1 MHGQTSPLRVR
12 DRALTPPSGNDL
24 EIELEELIFS
34 EWANPGDRLPSE
46 RALSDHFRVSR
57 PLLRETLRALE
68 GRGLIRIEAGR
79 GTFIED
85 LTQVDPTRIL
95 SAARQGSI
103 TPAHLIQARL
113 MIECSAAAQ
122 AAQFRSIEDLDA
134 LKLSLYE
141 MHNSKDAQVHA
152 NADMDFHL
160 RIVTAS
166 QNPVTQLVYG
176 SIKNLV
182 FGLMTR
188 SATDNTVTK
197 EGLPLHDDVYQAIAD
212 KDAVLAEQVMR
223 KIILVCQEHYGA
235 DLNLPLST
243 VLNRRAKSNPEHKVL
258 LTAASKVVRQPLQS
272 SQNSHNSH
280 NSSGRQGGITRS
292 SGVRH
297 K

>member
-1 MHGQTSPLRVR
+1 MPMNGQTSSLSVR

-46 RALSDHFRVSR
+46 RALADHFRVSR

-122 AAQFRSIEDLDA
+122 AAQCRSIEDLDA

-141 MHNSKDAQVHA
+141 MHNSKDAEVHA

-182 FGLMTR
+182 FGSITR

-197 EGLPLHDDVYQAIAD
+197 QGLPLHDDVYQAIAD

-223 KIILVCQEHYGA
+223 KIILVCQEHYGD

-243 VLNRRAKSNPEHKVL
+243 VLNRRAKSNPEHKAL
-258 LTAASKVVRQPLQS
+258 LNAASKVVRQPLQNPHS
-272 SQNSHNSH
+272 SR
-280 NSSGRQGGITRS
+280 NSSGQQSGINRS
-292 SGVRH
+292 SGARYR
-297 K
+297 

>member
-46 RALSDHFRVSR
+46 RALADHFRVSR

-141 MHNSKDAQVHA
+141 MHNSKDAEVHA

-182 FGLMTR
+182 FGSITR

-197 EGLPLHDDVYQAIAD
+197 QGLPLHDDVYQAIAD

-258 LTAASKVVRQPLQS
+258 LTAASKVVRQPLQ
-272 SQNSHNSH
+272 NSH
-280 NSSGRQGGITRS
+280 NSSGRPGGITRS

>member
-1 MHGQTSPLRVR
+1 MPMNGQTSSLSVR

-46 RALSDHFRVSR
+46 RALADHFRVSR

-197 EGLPLHDDVYQAIAD
+197 QGLPLHDDVYQAIAD

-243 VLNRRAKSNPEHKVL
+243 VLNRRAKSNPEHKAL

-272 SQNSHNSH
+272 SQNSHNS
-280 NSSGRQGGITRS
+280 SGRQGGITRS

>member
-1 MHGQTSPLRVR
+1 MHMNGQTSPLKVR
-12 DRALTPPSGNDL
+12 DHALTPPSGNDL

-46 RALSDHFRVSR
+46 RALADHFRVSR

-79 GTFIED
+79 GAFIED
-85 LTQVDPTRIL
+85 LTQADPTRIL

-122 AAQFRSIEDLDA
+122 AAQFRSIADLDA

-141 MHNSKDAQVHA
+141 MHNSKDAQIHA

-182 FGLMTR
+182 FGSITR

-197 EGLPLHDDVYQAIAD
+197 HGLPLHDDVYQAIAD
-212 KDAVLAEQVMR
+212 KDALAAEQVMR
-223 KIILVCQEHYGA
+223 KIILVCQEHYGD

-243 VLNRRAKSNPEHKVL
+243 VLNRRAKSNPEHKEL
-258 LTAASKVVRQPLQS
+258 LTAASKVVRQPLQ
-272 SQNSHNSH
+272 
-280 NSSGRQGGITRS
+280 NSSGKNGGITRS
-292 SGVRH
+292 GGVRH

>member
-258 LTAASKVVRQPLQS
+258 LTAASKVVRQPLQ
-272 SQNSHNSH
+272 NSH
-280 NSSGRQGGITRS
+280 NSSGRPGGISRS
-292 SGVRH
+292 SAVRH

>member
-1 MHGQTSPLRVR
+1 MSGKTKPLIVG
-12 DRALTPPSGNDL
+12 DRALIPPSGDDL
-24 EIELEELIFS
+24 EIALEELIFS

-46 RALSDHFRVSR
+46 RALADHFRVSR

-68 GRGLIRIEAGR
+68 GRGLIRVEAGR
-79 GTFIED
+79 GAFIED
-85 LTQVDPTRIL
+85 LTQTDPTRII

-122 AAQFRSIEDLDA
+122 AAQFRKIEDLDA
-134 LKLSLYE
+134 LKISLDE
-141 MHNSKDAQVHA
+141 MHTTKDAEVHA

-182 FGLMTR
+182 FGSISR

-197 EGLPLHDDVYQAIAD
+197 HGLPLHSDVYQAIAD
-212 KDAVLAEQVMR
+212 KDSELAEQVMR
-223 KIILVCQEHYGA
+223 KIILVCQDHYGD

-258 LTAASKVVRQPLQS
+258 LTAASKAVRQPLQN
-272 SQNSHNSH
+272 SQRLS
-280 NSSGRQGGITRS
+280 TRS
-292 SGVRH
+292 TSARH
-297 K
+297 

>member
-1 MHGQTSPLRVR
+1 
-12 DRALTPPSGNDL
+12 
-24 EIELEELIFS
+24 
-34 EWANPGDRLPSE
+34 
-46 RALSDHFRVSR
+46 
-57 PLLRETLRALE
+57 
-68 GRGLIRIEAGR
+68 
-79 GTFIED
+79 
-85 LTQVDPTRIL
+85 
-95 SAARQGSI
+95 
-103 TPAHLIQARL
+103 

-152 NADMDFHL
+152 NADMNFHL

-212 KDAVLAEQVMR
+212 KDAVLAEKVMR
-223 KIILVCQEHYGA
+223 KIILVCQEHYGD

-243 VLNRRAKSNPEHKVL
+243 VLNRRAKSNPEHKAL
-258 LTAASKVVRQPLQS
+258 LNAASKVVRQPLQ
-272 SQNSHNSH
+272 NSYNSA
-280 NSSGRQGGITRS
+280 GRQGGITRS